1 MNYNKTI
8 GKYGETIAA
17 DYLIN
22 NGYEILDRNFQTR
35 YGEVDIIGQKDD
47 MIIFFEILSV
57 HSPYTISWNI
67 SSKILWYVVRYAL
80 TARSY

>member
-35 YGEVDIIGQKDD
+35 YGEVDIIWQKDD
-47 MIIFFEILSV
+47 MIIFFEIK
-57 HSPYTISWNI
+57 SPEAVPDITHKNMCDIKYS
-67 SSKILWYVVRYAL
+67 LRGFF
-80 TARSY
+80 

>member
-47 MIIFFEILSV
+47 MIIFLGFVVIV
-57 HSPYTISWNI
+57 TIATE
-67 SSKILWYVVRYAL
+67 K
-80 TARSY
+80 